1 MEQGQITRFLILPRY
16 IKEYIGKI
24 LKMTKKTGFSH
35 FLTKIIASH
44 KKTCKK
50 NLVENFERNFL
61 KKTVF
66 RQIEYFLSN
75 DVIKTSFLGVLG
87 HFLVI
92 FQNINLFSIEKC
104 SLVWENLSNFIKNCQ
119 KINKMHLLWLEM
131 WFLVNF
137 DVRYHDFSSLN

>member
-1 MEQGQITRFLILPRY
+1 MVKGPGLEHNVYEILPFSRDFVLRIWENEQKNRFLA
-16 IKEYIGKI
+16 
-24 LKMTKKTGFSH
+24 

-50 NLVENFERNFL
+50 KLVENFERNFL

-75 DVIKTSFLGVLG
+75 DVIMTSFLGVLG

-104 SLVWENLSNFIKNCQ
+104 SLV
-119 KINKMHLLWLEM
+119 
-131 WFLVNF
+131 
-137 DVRYHDFSSLN
+137 